1 MAQRVFVDA
10 NVLFGRTLYDWL
22 FLLRIESRGGLFQL
36 HTSWDVINEAG
47 TRLRDEH
54 PEWDGEGISS
64 LMSKV
69 QDIFDEIIEVFPGGK
84 VAGMADSGD
93 WHVHHAA
100 EASRADIL
108 LAQDS
113 GFSSDLALYDVYS
126 CDEFFVEIEKCD
138 PQAVQK
144 VIEFQAPY
152 WAKRDGKQLPEALR
166 DANCP
171 EFAELVLKRIRKMD
185 ATTK

>member
-54 PEWDGEGISS
+54 PEWDGEEISS

-69 QDIFDEIIEVFPGGK
+69 QDIFDEIIEVFPGGQ
-84 VAGMADSGD
+84 
-93 WHVHHAA
+93 
-100 EASRADIL
+100 SRRYGRFRR
-108 LAQDS
+108 LACS
-113 GFSSDLALYDVYS
+113 PCGRSKS
-126 CDEFFVEIEKCD
+126 CRYFTYTGLWIFF
-138 PQAVQK
+138 
-144 VIEFQAPY
+144 
-152 WAKRDGKQLPEALR
+152 
-166 DANCP
+166 
-171 EFAELVLKRIRKMD
+171 
-185 ATTK
+185 